1 MAKGTLNKVLLIG
14 RLGSDPEIRISPGGT
29 AVANFSIATNESW
42 KNKEGEQ
49 QERTDWHRCVVFGIT
64 VEKFIEPYVK
74 KGTLVSVEGQLQTSE
89 WKDKE
94 ENERLSTKVVVSPF
108 GGIQILSSAGG
119 GENYDSSAGMDQ
131 TPKISEEN
139 TSQAKENHSADMDQ
153 TPKTSEDNT
162 NQVTEDDLPF

>member
-14 RLGSDPEIRISPGGT
+14 RLGSDPEIRTSPGGI

-42 KNKEGEQ
+42 KNKDGEQ

-64 VEKFIEPYVK
+64 VEKFIGPYVK
-74 KGTLVSVEGQLQTSE
+74 KGTLVSVEGQLQTTE

-94 ENERLSTKVVVSPF
+94 KNERLSTKVVVNPF
-108 GGIQILSSAGG
+108 GGIQILGSVAGR
-119 GENYDSSAGMDQ
+119 ENYDSSAGMDQ

-139 TSQAKENHSADMDQ
+139 TSQ
-153 TPKTSEDNT
+153 
-162 NQVTEDDLPF
+162 VTEDDLPF